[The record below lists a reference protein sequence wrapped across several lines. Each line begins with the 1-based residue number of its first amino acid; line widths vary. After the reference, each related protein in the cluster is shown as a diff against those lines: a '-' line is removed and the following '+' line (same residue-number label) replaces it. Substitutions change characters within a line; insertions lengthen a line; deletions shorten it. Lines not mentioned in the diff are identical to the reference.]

1 MQHQQQQQQQQEQ
14 QQKHSLESEHGLGSF
29 LQLLLIEAA
38 NDGFISEI
46 SNPVGHWMSG

>member
-1 MQHQQQQQQQQEQ
+1 MSVGFPTQNKQQ
-14 QQKHSLESEHGLGSF
+14 QQKHSLDAERGLGSF